1 VASGLILRFDN
12 LDCITNNTTR
22 FADEFVDGGSII
34 SFGEHSFYVVVPE
47 SLPDE
52 VTLFSDPLCDEDS
65 CCSDNFDL
73 GAMAEVLMTGAEEG
87 ADLLC
92 TGSPSLECIPP
103 ESAATS
109 QPQVH
114 DTLDLAIQG
123 LRTPLITSDLAEAAK
138 ELEQVRLA
146 LLNEA
151 NEIADTRRRVD
162 STVREYNIVH
172 RLTPAGDG
180 PSNLGRVQQ

>member
-114 DTLDLAIQG
+114 DTLELAIQA
-123 LRTPLITSDLAEAAK
+123 SA
-138 ELEQVRLA
+138 
-146 LLNEA
+146 
-151 NEIADTRRRVD
+151 RRSSPPIQPKRPRSSSRCVWPS
-162 STVREYNIVH
+162 STKLMRS
-172 RLTPAGDG
+172 LT
-180 PSNLGRVQQ
+180 